1 MLLLALVVF
10 GVTAWFL
17 GARPGGYAAVA
28 SFAALMMAMVVPRT
42 ALAVYGVHVLYIGG
56 LVYFGPKVARM
67 LAGNKP
73 PPKQG
78 TAAQVGKWLKRGK
91 AVGEALW
98 KTRPRG

>member
-10 GVTAWFL
+10 GVTAWFV
-17 GARPGGYAAVA
+17 GVRQGSYAAVA
-28 SFAALMMAMVVPRT
+28 SFAALMMAMIVPRT
-42 ALAVYGVHVLYIGG
+42 AMAVYGFHVLYIGG
-56 LVYFGPKVARM
+56 LVYFGPRVSRM

-78 TAAQVGKWLKRGK
+78 TAAQVGRWLKRGK

-98 KTRPRG
+98 KSRPKG